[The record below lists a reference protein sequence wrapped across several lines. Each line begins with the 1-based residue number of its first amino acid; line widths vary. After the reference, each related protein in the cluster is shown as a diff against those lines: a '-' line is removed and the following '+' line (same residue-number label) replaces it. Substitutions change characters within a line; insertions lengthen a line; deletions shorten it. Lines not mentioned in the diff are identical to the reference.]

1 MAQIDPI
8 AHSQQLL
15 DEANQFME
23 RQQWQQAEERFR
35 QVAKNLARKATR
47 SGDSETASLSKAL
60 TGWARCLLERGQL
73 AEAMKMARRA
83 LSLTPD
89 SEEAQHLLPECP
101 LGEPGEV
108 AGGI

>member
-47 SGDSETASLSKAL
+47 L
-60 TGWARCLLERGQL
+60 R
-73 AEAMKMARRA
+73 
-83 LSLTPD
+83 
-89 SEEAQHLLPECP
+89 
-101 LGEPGEV
+101 
-108 AGGI
+108 